1 LNSAILQEQAVA
13 FVYLL
18 LAVSILIAAIRL
30 IQGRRRPAQRKLDPE
45 SGEHF
50 RDHCQKL
57 LETNKL
63 DELIA
68 YARDR
73 IRKRP
78 NQTYAHWYL
87 ARALYLQQNWKEA
100 LRSFNEVARL
110 DPSWIEDSVT
120 PYVRAIE
127 AKLRPR
133 ELPPTPEAPEQQR
146 TLH

>member
-1 LNSAILQEQAVA
+1 MAFLFLALTLAILTGV
-13 FVYLL
+13 VWL
-18 LAVSILIAAIRL
+18 VVT
-30 IQGRRRPAQRKLDPE
+30 RRHAQRPKVDTDSPE
-45 SGEHF
+45 YF
-50 RDHCQKL
+50 REQCQKL

-63 DELIA
+63 DELVA
-68 YARDR
+68 YARER

-87 ARALYLQQNWKEA
+87 ARAFYLQQKWIEA
-100 LRSFNEVARL
+100 LRAFNEVSRL

-127 AKLRPR
+127 AKIKPR
-133 ELPPTPEAPEQQR
+133 EVPASPETPEQPR

>member
-1 LNSAILQEQAVA
+1 VAFLYLAVAAAILVG
-13 FVYLL
+13 
-18 LAVSILIAAIRL
+18 AIRL
-30 IQGRRRPAQRKLDPE
+30 ILARQRPQPKIDTE
-45 SGEHF
+45 SADYFREHS
-50 RDHCQKL
+50 QKL

-73 IRKRP
+73 IKQRP
-78 NQTYAHWYL
+78 NHTYAHWYL
-87 ARALYLQQNWKEA
+87 GRALYLQQKWSEA
-100 LRSFNEVARL
+100 LLSFNEVARL

-133 ELPPTPEAPEQQR
+133 EMPTPPENPEQR

>member
-1 LNSAILQEQAVA
+1 VA

-18 LAVSILIAAIRL
+18 LAVGILIAAIRL
-30 IQGRRRPAQRKLDPE
+30 IHARRRPARPKVDPD
-45 SGEHF
+45 STEHF
-50 RDHCQKL
+50 RAHCQKL
-57 LETNKL
+57 LETDKL

-78 NQTYAHWYL
+78 NHTYAHWYL
-87 ARALYLQQNWKEA
+87 ARALYLQQKWREA
-100 LRSFNEVARL
+100 LRAFSEVARL
-110 DPSWIEDSVT
+110 DPSWVDDSVT

-133 ELPPTPEAPEQQR
+133 EMPPTPETPEQPR